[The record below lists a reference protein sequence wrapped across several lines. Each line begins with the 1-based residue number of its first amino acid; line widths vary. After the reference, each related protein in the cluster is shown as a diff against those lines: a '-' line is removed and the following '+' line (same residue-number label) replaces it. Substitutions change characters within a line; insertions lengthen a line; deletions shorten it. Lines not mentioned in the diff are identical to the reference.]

1 MKERLV
7 YISNAR
13 IIGILLVVFGHSY
26 PLTGE
31 IPKVLDTVRSF
42 IYCFHMPLFVFI
54 SAYLVSKTGSIEKYG
69 AKQYIQKRFVKL
81 MVPYFGLSVLGF
93 LPKILMSGF
102 INDEVEFSFT
112 YFIRTLLVPRE
123 NVWGHFWFIPMLFVG
138 GVVAVLYVKFIYGN
152 IKLAIPICIMAFVL
166 IFIPETTNWL
176 GINDIKNY
184 LFWYLSGLVIG
195 ETEVLTRSKSW
206 VKSILCLACGFLI
219 FVLCGMRA
227 YNAFVAVFMVVG
239 IIWICAYIDLE
250 KIQVLN
256 TIGKYSFSIFLLSW
270 PAQVVIEVL
279 GNRILHLP
287 LVVNTAMMFLSG
299 IFIPLL
305 IVYVVKKLKRIP
317 CIEKIELL
325 LGM

>member
-31 IPKVLDTVRSF
+31 IPKTLDAVRNF
-42 IYCFHMPLFVFI
+42 IYCFHMPLFAFI

-69 AKQYIQKRFVKL
+69 SKQYIQKRFVKL
-81 MVPYFGLSVLGF
+81 FVPYFGLSVLGF

-112 YFIRTLLVPRE
+112 YFIRTILIPRE
-123 NVWGHFWFIPMLFVG
+123 NVWGHFWFIPMLFIMA
-138 GVVAVLYVKFIYGN
+138 VVSVLYTKSVQKN
-152 IKLAIPICIMAFVL
+152 RKLTIVICILSFGL
-166 IFIPETTNWL
+166 IFVPSITSWL

-195 ETEVLTRSKSW
+195 ETDLFEKSKS
-206 VKSILCLACGFLI
+206 VVTDMICLVCGVVI
-219 FVLCGMRA
+219 FALCGMRA
-227 YNAFVAVFMVVG
+227 YNAFVALFMIAG
-239 IIWICAYIDLE
+239 IILLCMYIDLE
-250 KIQVLN
+250 NIQILN
-256 TIGKYSFSIFLLSW
+256 TIGKYSFPIFLLSW
-270 PAQVVIEVL
+270 PAQVVVEVV

-287 LVVNTAMMFLSG
+287 LVINVTMMFFSG
-299 IFIPLL
+299 VVVPLI
-305 IVYVVKKLKRIP
+305 IVWVVKRLKNIP
-317 CIEKIELL
+317 CMNKIQVI